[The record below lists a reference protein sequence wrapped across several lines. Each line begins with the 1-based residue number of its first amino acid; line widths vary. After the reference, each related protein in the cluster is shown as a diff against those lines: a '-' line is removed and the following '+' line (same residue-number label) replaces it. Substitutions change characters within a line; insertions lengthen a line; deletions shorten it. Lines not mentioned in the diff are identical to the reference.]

1 MDDRTQ
7 ELAAEAAYQLLQSF
21 RGSHPQWTDD
31 RTPLDKLTS
40 WLGLEIATFHPEDY
54 PKGTYG
60 FLEPE
65 ENLIWLCRDLS
76 ETLRRFTLA
85 HELGHAVLHR
95 QVSHEHIAFNHL
107 QPVLEPE
114 QGMSREDPC
123 QTYDVRE
130 EVTGLIYQEQ
140 AEELLGIGLSYD
152 PRSHRELAAN
162 IFAAE
167 LLMPFER
174 VRALYLTGEVPA
186 NKLASV
192 FGVSNAAMLNRL
204 AGLLR
209 EKREIA
215 GQVELGGPVPGQ
227 PLAGRGQAP
236 PLQYTFKE
244 SVPSEDGE
252 EVQPEYGRDDPRGRL
267 QPDPGAEAT
276 LPQKQYDEFQRAA
289 IEAPTPALI
298 VAGPGSGK
306 TSTLIGRAEYL
317 IDTLGIALENILAL
331 TFSRK
336 AAEEMQE
343 RLGRVLGA
351 HTALPTVSTFH
362 AFCAE
367 LLRTYGSLVGLRQ
380 DFAFVD
386 DAEGYFLLLRLAA
399 ELPLRH
405 YQNLNTPTYY
415 FPALLSAISRAKD
428 ELVTPV
434 EYRRLA
440 LRMLE
445 RASNEEEIEKAER
458 ALEIAD
464 VYALYQAA
472 LERQGD
478 TDFGGLIMLT
488 VQLLQEHPEVSREL
502 QQKYQHILVDEFQDI
517 NRASGVLLRELA
529 GDARRVWVVGDANQA
544 IYGFR
549 GASPANIANFR
560 DDYPDAVVLPLSR
573 NYRSRPDIVRF
584 ADVFRRDHLEHLESD
599 SVQGS
604 VQTARTT
611 SEDAYVTLAIAPDE
625 ASELNGLIND
635 IWRKQAEGYHFCDIV
650 VLCRTRAQARKITQA
665 LVDADLPVIE
675 RGGLLEQEH
684 IKNLLSIVM
693 LLAEP
698 SGMGIL
704 RAARQGDHPFT
715 QSDIEAL
722 LQAARE
728 QKVSPITLILRDE
741 APPTM
746 SIEGGRSLRC
756 LSVVLKAL
764 HLAQN
769 VWSLLADYL
778 FIETSLVRE
787 LLSPGEN
794 AQARAILADYSGLL
808 QLARY
813 YDQQQQMLRFQNEQ
827 EAFARGEDGALTALP
842 PIQEQT
848 KGFLDYLSVL
858 LSLRHDG
865 GKRQEEGAEGNDGE
879 TPDVIR
885 VMTVH
890 ASKGLEFPVV
900 YLPGIVKQ
908 RFPMQKRSNPV
919 EPPMGMLPAESEGDA
934 AHETG
939 EACLFYVGATRARDH
954 LVLSYAERYGKKNYK
969 RSAYIDALV
978 AGLPE
983 ERITRVVWQ
992 DNQAGQAA
1000 EAEDG
1005 RVGDGDRAGL
1015 APARPPAARPPSP
1028 ALTRSPSPAW
1038 PPATQPS
1045 SSAWF
1050 EPVSSQPS
1058 GHFVEAM
1065 KPKTLTI
1072 SALETYQRCPRQ
1084 YMYGTIYGFH
1094 GEDAAYRLFWK
1105 ATQDAL
1111 EALKHTLETNR
1122 EGEERD
1128 AQSPTLEETQALYTH
1143 YWRELGGHTVP
1154 FAALYERH
1162 GHEVTELIRR
1172 ELLANGDT
1180 RWQLRQNFT
1189 VDIAGRTIEVSVD
1202 RVETP
1207 AQDDEPVKFV
1217 RTRFGKRKE
1226 KPTPTARE
1234 LLYARASRQHHPE
1247 QNIEL
1252 LIHNMS
1258 TGESFQIKLTEKKE
1272 QALYNELEQAILGL
1286 EGNEFPPK
1294 PDMYVCPSCPFFLI
1308 CPA

>member
-1 MDDRTQ
+1 MDDRMQ
-7 ELAAEAAYQLLQSF
+7 ALAAEAAHQLLQSF
-21 RGSHPQWTDD
+21 RGSYPQWTDD
-31 RTPLDKLTS
+31 RTPLDELTS

-54 PKGTYG
+54 PEGTYG

-65 ENLIWLCRDLS
+65 ENLIWLGRNLP
-76 ETLRRFTLA
+76 EMLRRFTLA
-85 HELGHAVLHR
+85 HELGHAILHR

-107 QPVLEPE
+107 QPVLEAG
-114 QGMSREDPC
+114 QGVTREDPC
-123 QTYDVRE
+123 QTYDIRE

-152 PRSHRELAAN
+152 PRSQRELAAN

-167 LLMPFER
+167 LLMPLER
-174 VRALYLTGEVPA
+174 VRALYLTRGVPA
-186 NKLASV
+186 GQLAGV
-192 FGVSNAAMLNRL
+192 FDVSNAAMLNRL

-209 EKREIA
+209 EKKEIVA
-215 GQVELGGPVPGQ
+215 GQAELGGSELGGP
-227 PLAGRGQAP
+227 LARRP
-236 PLQYTFKE
+236 
-244 SVPSEDGE
+244 
-252 EVQPEYGRDDPRGRL
+252 
-267 QPDPGAEAT
+267 AEAKV
-276 LPQKQYDEFQRAA
+276 PQKQYDEFQQAA

-317 IDTLGIALENILAL
+317 IDTLGIPPENILAL

-336 AAEEMQE
+336 AAEEMRE
-343 RLGRVLGA
+343 RLGRVLDARDARAG
-351 HTALPTVSTFH
+351 LPTVSTFH

-386 DAEGYFLLLRLAA
+386 DAEGYFLLLRLAT

-415 FPALLSAISRAKD
+415 FPALLSGISRAKD
-428 ELVTPV
+428 ELVTPA
-434 EYRRLA
+434 EYKRLA
-440 LRMLE
+440 QCMLE
-445 RASNEEEIEKAER
+445 RTSNEEEIQKAER

-464 VYALYQAA
+464 IYALYQAA

-478 TDFGGLIMLT
+478 TDFGGLLMLA
-488 VQLLQEHPEVSREL
+488 VQLLQEHPEVRQEL

-573 NYRSRPDIVRF
+573 NYRSRPDIVKF
-584 ADVFRRDHLEHLESD
+584 ADAFRREHLEYLEPD
-599 SVQGS
+599 SVQGT

-611 SEDAYVTLAIAPDE
+611 AEDAYVTLAVAPDE
-625 ASELNGLIND
+625 ASELNGLISD
-635 IWRKQAEGYHFCDIV
+635 MWRKRAGGYHFRDIV

-684 IKNLLSIVM
+684 IKNLLSIIM

-704 RAARQGDHPFT
+704 RAARQSDHLFT

-728 QKVSPITLILRDE
+728 QRVSPMTLILRDE
-741 APPTM
+741 APLTM
-746 SIEGGRSLRC
+746 SIDGGHSLRR
-756 LSVVLKAL
+756 LSMILKAL

-778 FIETSLVRE
+778 FIQTSLARE
-787 LLSPGEN
+787 LLASDEDTQ
-794 AQARAILADYSGLL
+794 AQAVLDDYEGLL

-813 YDQQQQMLRFQNEQ
+813 YDQQQQALRFQKEQ
-827 EAFARGEDGALTALP
+827 EDFARGEDGVPMGLP
-842 PIQEQT
+842 TIQEQT
-848 KGFLDYLSVL
+848 RGFLDYLSVL
-858 LSLRHDG
+858 LTLRHEG
-865 GKRQEEGAEGNDGE
+865 GKRQEEGGDEEA
-879 TPDVIR
+879 PDVIR

-908 RFPMQKRSNPV
+908 RFPMQRRSNPV
-919 EPPMGMLPAESEGDA
+919 EPPTGMLPAESEGDA

-954 LVLSYAERYGKKNYK
+954 LVLSYAERYGKKSYK
-969 RSAYIDALV
+969 RSAYVDALE
-978 AGLPE
+978 AGLSE
-983 ERITRVVWQ
+983 ERITRVAWQ
-992 DNQAGQAA
+992 DSQAG
-1000 EAEDG
+1000 G
-1005 RVGDGDRAGL
+1005 RVGT
-1015 APARPPAARPPSP
+1015 SP
-1028 ALTRSPSPAW
+1028 ARSPSPTL
-1038 PPATQPS
+1038 PF

-1058 GHFVEAM
+1058 ERFVEAM
-1065 KPKTLTI
+1065 KPGTLTI

-1105 ATQDAL
+1105 ATQDTL
-1111 EALKHTLETNR
+1111 EALKHTLEANK
-1122 EGEERD
+1122 GVGDGD
-1128 AQSPTLEETQALYTH
+1128 AQSPTQEETRALYTH
-1143 YWRELGGHTVP
+1143 YWTELGGHTVP

-1172 ELLANGDT
+1172 KLLASGDIS
-1180 RWQLRQNFT
+1180 WQLRQSFT

-1207 AQDDEPVKFV
+1207 AQDGEPVKFV

-1226 KPTPTARE
+1226 KPTATARE
-1234 LLYARASRQHHPE
+1234 LLYARASRQHHPGR
-1247 QNIEL
+1247 NIEL
-1252 LIHNMS
+1252 LFHNMS

-1272 QALYNELEQAILGL
+1272 QGLYNELEQAILGL
-1286 EGNEFPPK
+1286 ESNEFPPK
-1294 PDMYVCPSCPFFLI
+1294 PDVFVCPSCPFFLI

>member
-1 MDDRTQ
+1 MDDRMQ
-7 ELAAEAAYQLLQSF
+7 ALAAEAAHQLLQSF
-21 RGSHPQWTDD
+21 RGSYPQWTDD
-31 RTPLDKLTS
+31 RTPLDELTS

-54 PKGTYG
+54 PEGTYG

-65 ENLIWLCRDLS
+65 ENLIWLGRNLP

-85 HELGHAVLHR
+85 HELGHAILHR

-107 QPVLEPE
+107 QPVLEAG
-114 QGMSREDPC
+114 QGVSREDPC
-123 QTYDVRE
+123 QTYDIRE

-152 PRSHRELAAN
+152 PRSQRELAAN

-167 LLMPFER
+167 LLMPLER
-174 VRALYLTGEVPA
+174 VRELYLTREVPA
-186 NKLASV
+186 DQLASV
-192 FGVSNAAMLNRL
+192 FDVSNAAMLNRL

-209 EKREIA
+209 EKKEIIA
-215 GQVELGGPVPGQ
+215 GQAELEESELGE
-227 PLAGRGQAP
+227 PLARRP
-236 PLQYTFKE
+236 
-244 SVPSEDGE
+244 
-252 EVQPEYGRDDPRGRL
+252 
-267 QPDPGAEAT
+267 AEAT
-276 LPQKQYDEFQRAA
+276 LPQKQYDEFQQAA

-317 IDTLGIALENILAL
+317 IDTLGIPPENILAL

-343 RLGRVLGA
+343 RLGRVLDV
-351 HTALPTVSTFH
+351 HTVLPTVSTFH

-386 DAEGYFLLLRLAA
+386 DAEGYFLLLRQAT

-415 FPALLSAISRAKD
+415 FPALLSGISRAKD
-428 ELVTPV
+428 ELVTPP
-434 EYRRLA
+434 EYKRLA
-440 LRMLE
+440 LYMLE
-445 RASNEEEIEKAER
+445 RTSNEEEIQKAER

-464 VYALYQAA
+464 IYALYQAA

-478 TDFGGLIMLT
+478 TDFGGLIMLA
-488 VQLLQEHPEVSREL
+488 VQLLQEHPEVRREL
-502 QQKYQHILVDEFQDI
+502 HQKYLHILVDEFQDI

-573 NYRSRPDIVRF
+573 NYRSRPDIVKF
-584 ADVFRRDHLEHLESD
+584 ADVFRRKHLEYLEPD
-599 SVQGS
+599 SVQGT

-611 SEDAYVTLAIAPDE
+611 VEDAYVTLAVAPDE
-625 ASELNGLIND
+625 ASELNGLISD
-635 IWRKQAEGYHFCDIV
+635 MRRKRAGGYHFRDIV
-650 VLCRTRAQARKITQA
+650 VLCRTRAQARKITQG

-684 IKNLLSIVM
+684 IKNLLSIIM

-704 RAARQGDHPFT
+704 RAARQSDHLFT

-728 QKVSPITLILRDE
+728 QRVSPMTLILRDE
-741 APPTM
+741 APLTM
-746 SIEGGRSLRC
+746 SIEGGRSLRR
-756 LSVVLKAL
+756 LSKILKAL

-778 FIETSLVRE
+778 FIQTSLMRE
-787 LLSPGEN
+787 LLASDEDTQ
-794 AQARAILADYSGLL
+794 AQAVLDDYAGLL

-813 YDQQQQMLRFQNEQ
+813 YDQQQQALRFQKEQ
-827 EAFARGEDGALTALP
+827 EDFARGEDGVPIGLP
-842 PIQEQT
+842 TIQEQT
-848 KGFLDYLSVL
+848 RGFLDYLSVL
-858 LSLRHDG
+858 LTLRHDG
-865 GKRQEEGAEGNDGE
+865 GKRQEEGSDEE

-908 RFPMQKRSNPV
+908 RFPMQRRSNPV
-919 EPPMGMLPAESEGDA
+919 EPPTGMLPAESEGDA
-934 AHETG
+934 AHETD

-969 RSAYIDALV
+969 RSAYVDALV

-983 ERITRVVWQ
+983 ERITSVAWQ
-992 DNQAGQAA
+992 DNQAG
-1000 EAEDG
+1000 G
-1005 RVGDGDRAGL
+1005 RAGL
-1015 APARPPAARPPSP
+1015 VPA
-1028 ALTRSPSPAW
+1028 RSPSPTR
-1038 PPATQPS
+1038 PF

-1058 GHFVEAM
+1058 ERFVEAM
-1065 KPKTLTI
+1065 KPRTLTI

-1105 ATQDAL
+1105 ATQDTL
-1111 EALKHTLETNR
+1111 EALTHTLEASK
-1122 EGEERD
+1122 GVGDGD
-1128 AQSPTLEETQALYTH
+1128 AQSPTQEETRALYTH
-1143 YWRELGGHTVP
+1143 YWTELGGHTVP

-1172 ELLANGDT
+1172 RLLASGDIS
-1180 RWQLRQNFT
+1180 WQLRQSFT

-1207 AQDDEPVKFV
+1207 AQDGEPVKFV

-1226 KPTPTARE
+1226 KPTATARE
-1234 LLYARASRQHHPE
+1234 LLYARASRQHHPGR
-1247 QNIEL
+1247 NIEL
-1252 LIHNMS
+1252 LFHNMS

-1272 QALYNELEQAILGL
+1272 QGLYNELEQAILGL
-1286 EGNEFPPK
+1286 ENNEFPPK
-1294 PDMYVCPSCPFFLI
+1294 PDVFVCPSCPFFLI